1 MSAPAAD
8 PQDAR
13 DAHELQRFVDAQA
26 PVIAAVQ
33 AELDAGAKTSH
44 WMWFVFP
51 QLAAL
56 GRSATA
62 KHYGLG
68 GAAAARAYL
77 AHPLLGTRLVDCSE
91 RVLRAASRGR
101 SALQIFGAIDAM
113 KLRSCMTVFE
123 AVAPQQP
130 VFAQVL
136 DALYGGERDALT
148 QSLIAAE
155 ATR

>member
-1 MSAPAAD
+1 MSQPGAD
-8 PQDAR
+8 PHDLR
-13 DAHELQRFVDAQA
+13 RFVDAQA

-56 GRSATA
+56 GRSSTA
-62 KHYGLG
+62 KHYGLS

-77 AHPLLGTRLVDCSE
+77 AHPLLGERLADCSE
-91 RVLRAASRGR
+91 RVLHAAARGR
-101 SALQIFGAIDAM
+101 TAVQIFGSIDAM
-113 KLRSCMTVFE
+113 KLRSSMTLFE

-130 VFAQVL
+130 VGVSVYARVI
-136 DALYGGERDALT
+136 DALYAGERDALT
-148 QSLIAAE
+148 LSLLAAE
-155 ATR
+155 GSP

>member
-13 DAHELQRFVDAQA
+13 DARDLQRFIDAQA

-62 KHYGLG
+62 KHYGLS

-101 SALQIFGAIDAM
+101 SALQIFGAIDAI
-113 KLRSCMTVFE
+113 KLRSCLTLFE
-123 AVAPQQP
+123 RAVPDEPLFGQLLRQ
-130 VFAQVL
+130 
-136 DALYGGERDALT
+136 YCSGERDATTL
-148 QSLIAAE
+148 QMLGDDRS
-155 ATR
+155 R